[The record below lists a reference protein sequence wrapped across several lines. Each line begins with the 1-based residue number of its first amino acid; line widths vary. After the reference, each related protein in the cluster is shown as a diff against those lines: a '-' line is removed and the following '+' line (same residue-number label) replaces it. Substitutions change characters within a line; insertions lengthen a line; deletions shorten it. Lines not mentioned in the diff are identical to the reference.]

1 MAETLIEYAKGVQ
14 DDKARAVIE
23 LFPESV
29 DFLGVIPFETAPGGA
44 YRYEQEGALPSNMA
58 FRAINEAPTASHGLL
73 NDYVE
78 STFPIAGNIDVDRAL
93 IRRYGMDRRTRE
105 ERMSI
110 KKKAQVWADTFIYGD
125 NQTTV
130 REFSGLQTRLKVV
143 GASVDGSNY
152 ESRVVANATGSGG
165 GALSLAQLD
174 IAIGVTENPNAIIM
188 PKALKTRMIAAQRDT
203 SIGGFIT
210 FDKNEMGVEVM
221 RYGDLPIY
229 TGYGVTPFGEFLPF
243 TEVAYGGGSAVTSS
257 IYIVNFSDM
266 GVCGLQ
272 VAGMEVHDF
281 GLINDGV
288 TYRTNVEHD
297 VGMAVLSPY
306 SAVRLSSITNAAIT
320 K

>member
-281 GLINDGV
+281 GP
-288 TYRTNVEHD
+288 TSST
-297 VGMAVLSPY
+297 M
-306 SAVRLSSITNAAIT
+306 SAWPC
-320 K
+320 